1 MPAPDRPAK
10 LRSAAKSGLNMPWWR
25 SRLALL
31 SLLLLGILTLVGT
44 LALLAQGEAGSHR
57 QTAERVLHDYAQ
69 MGVDVLLARAEQSF
83 SREVLY
89 ALTPAMARSNSRP
102 FPAPP
107 ASLAS
112 LRPKDDLGVSK
123 VLSIFRY
130 SLEAGDIVLSEDH
143 RSEAG
148 EEWLAEVAE
157 AYALDDQASDG
168 PRNPW
173 LSLHEGSGYQR
184 VLLLSMPPGRDGG
197 EPVEVLGI
205 EYDWSLLVEWLES
218 AAVLGPPLP
227 RFLAAKLAEPSAV
240 CLQIRS
246 AKGTI
251 LYAKGVPRG
260 AMVTSYRNASRRFA
274 ELEIEVSIREE
285 MASQLIIGGMPRS
298 RAPLLAGLFAATVLL
313 ALVAFWLLF
322 RESELA
328 RLRSGFIANVSH
340 ELRTP
345 LAQIRL
351 YAETLKLGRV
361 RSEAEAKQSLEV
373 IDLEARRLDGL
384 VQNVLEFSRA
394 ERGII
399 RVAKRSVDL
408 AVLLDDVVEGFRPIA
423 NGLDVEL
430 ELELVDCPRIE
441 VDPDSLRQILLNLLD
456 NALKYG
462 PRGQTIHVVLVDEDG
477 MLQIHVDDQGP
488 GVAVADRQRI
498 WQRYWRSPIIDAAI
512 TGTGIGLCLVRA
524 LVEQNSGRVFVI
536 DNPSGGA
543 RFVVEFDV
551 PGAMP

>member
-69 MGVDVLLARAEQSF
+69 MGVDVFLARAEQSF

-157 AYALDDQASDG
+157 AYALDDHASAG

-246 AKGTI
+246 AKGTT

>member
-1 MPAPDRPAK
+1 MSAPDRSAK

-44 LALLAQGEAGSHR
+44 LALLAQDEAGSHR
-57 QTAERVLHDYAQ
+57 ETAERVLHDYAQ
-69 MGVDVLLARAEQSF
+69 MGVDVFLARAEQSF

-157 AYALDDQASDG
+157 AYALDDQASAG

-197 EPVEVLGI
+197 EPIEVLGI

-285 MASQLIIGGMPRS
+285 MASQLIIGGIPGS

-313 ALVAFWLLF
+313 AIVAFWLLF
-322 RESELA
+322 RESELV

-441 VDPDSLRQILLNLLD
+441 VDPDSLRQIILNLLD

-462 PRGQTIHVVLVDEDG
+462 PRGQTIHVVLVNEDG